1 MMRGVPRFETDIDR
15 IREHITELTRVPRPC
30 HSVELEFCRQYVTRL
45 LEESG
50 WIVRRHQWSEVNDFG
65 ELNFGES
72 LTGIN
77 LVATR
82 PTTDEATGATM
93 SLPRLCVG
101 AHLDSRPDTP
111 GADDNASAVAALLE
125 IARLL
130 GEDWPADAQLE
141 LELVAFDLEENGM
154 LGGREHAR
162 LAREAGTDLRGM
174 ISLEMLGYC
183 DHRPNSQQLPRS
195 LAGLYPDTGDFIA
208 IIGNQNSTELIEV
221 ARQGMSTIRQLPVE
235 TLQVPENG
243 TLLQATR
250 LSDHSP
256 FWDAG
261 FPALMIT
268 DTSFLRNPHY
278 HQASDS
284 LETLDFAFLHAVTEG
299 SLNAVR
305 HLLIAGLP
313 EARPLEPTSD

>member
-1 MMRGVPRFETDIDR
+1 MREATAFTTNIDR
-15 IREHITELTRVPRPC
+15 IREHIVELTRVPRPC
-30 HSVELEFCRQYVTRL
+30 HSAELESCRQYVTRL

-50 WIVRRHQWSEVNDFG
+50 WVVRRHEWSEVNDCG
-65 ELNFGES
+65 DLNFGDS

-82 PTTDEATGATM
+82 PASDRESGKQEL
-93 SLPRLCVG
+93 LPRLCVG

-111 GADDNASAVAALLE
+111 GADDNASAVATLLE

-130 GEDWPADAQLE
+130 GEDFPADAQLE

-195 LAGLYPDTGDFIA
+195 LVGLYPDTGDFIA

-221 ARQGMSTIRQLPVE
+221 ARQGMSTVDELPVE

-278 HQASDS
+278 HQPTDT
-284 LETLDFAFLHAVTEG
+284 LETLDLEFLHAVAEG
-299 SLNAVR
+299 SVGAVR
-305 HLLIAGLP
+305 HLLITGLP
-313 EARPLEPTSD
+313 ESSETNRS

>member
-1 MMRGVPRFETDIDR
+1 MTREVPSFQTDIDR
-15 IREHITELTRVPRPC
+15 IREHIVRLTRVPRPC
-30 HSVELEFCRQYVTRL
+30 HSAELESCRQYVTEL
-45 LEESG
+45 LSQSG
-50 WIVRRHQWSEVNDFG
+50 WIVQRHEWSEVNDYG
-65 ELNFGES
+65 ELNFGEQ

-82 PTTDEATGATM
+82 PETAAAPA
-93 SLPRLCVG
+93 SRPRLCVG

-125 IARLL
+125 IARVL
-130 GEDWPADAQLE
+130 GDEWPADAQLD

-162 LAREAGTDLRGM
+162 LARDGGVDLRGM

-183 DHRPNSQQLPRS
+183 DHRPGSQQLPRS
-195 LAGLYPDTGDFIA
+195 LVGLYPDTGDFIA

-221 ARQGMSTIRQLPVE
+221 ARQGMSTVAELPVE

-261 FPALMIT
+261 FAALMIT

-278 HQASDS
+278 HQPTDT
-284 LETLDFAFLHAVTEG
+284 LETLDLPFLHAVAEG

-305 HLLIAGLP
+305 HLLATGLS
-313 EARPLEPTSD
+313 AASK

>member
-1 MMRGVPRFETDIDR
+1 MREATAFTTDINR
-15 IREHITELTRVPRPC
+15 IREHIVELTRVPRPC
-30 HSVELEFCRQYVTRL
+30 HSAELESCRQYVTQL
-45 LEESG
+45 LKESG
-50 WIVRRHQWSEVNDFG
+50 WVVERHEWSEVNDHG

-82 PTTDEATGATM
+82 PTSDAASGVRKA
-93 SLPRLCVG
+93 LPRLCVG

-111 GADDNASAVAALLE
+111 GADDNASAVATLLE

-130 GEDWPADAQLE
+130 GEGFPADVQLE

-183 DHRPNSQQLPRS
+183 DHRSNSQQLPRN
-195 LAGLYPDTGDFIA
+195 LVGLYPDTGDFIA

-221 ARQGMSTIRQLPVE
+221 ARQGMATVDELPVE

-278 HQASDS
+278 HQATDT
-284 LETLDFAFLHAVTEG
+284 LETLDFEFLHAVAEG
-299 SLNAVR
+299 CVRAVR
-305 HLLIAGLP
+305 HLLITGLP
-313 EARPLEPTSD
+313 ESSETHHF